1 MTQEL
6 SDILDEK
13 DSEFRLHI
21 HSDVDTDLAIILN
34 YNPLIVNARTG
45 SILAGLILLIFYAL
59 LVWELFERTFV
70 AMVCSILSVTA
81 LACFNGG
88 LLHLLVIFIN
98 LYYGRSPQH
107 GRDYPMDGHGATHST
122 LLHDAAH
129 FNTDG
134 NRRFRLPSCILFRD
148 FGWQDL
154 AHDI

>member
-88 LLHLLVIFIN
+88 LLNSVITFKYLIS
-98 LYYGRSPQH
+98 LYQIAPIW
-107 GRDYPMDGHGATHST
+107 M
-122 LLHDAAH
+122 
-129 FNTDG
+129 
-134 NRRFRLPSCILFRD
+134 RLSN
-148 FGWQDL
+148 GWIWSYSL
-154 AHDI
+154 YSSA

>member
-34 YNPLIVNARTG
+34 YNPLKVNARTG

-88 LLHLLVIFIN
+88 LLNSVITFKYLIS
-98 LYYGRSPQH
+98 LYQIDPIW
-107 GRDYPMDGHGATHST
+107 M
-122 LLHDAAH
+122 
-129 FNTDG
+129 
-134 NRRFRLPSCILFRD
+134 RLSN
-148 FGWQDL
+148 GW
-154 AHDI
+154 IWSY